1 MRFQDKVIVITGGAG
16 GIGSAIAARAETE
29 GARIAIWDLR
39 PSINEAHFS
48 VACDLRDPFAVKQA
62 FNQTIEQFGKI
73 DILVTSAGI
82 TGRTTPIEGLEPD
95 EWHQIIDIN
104 LTSAFLACKNVV
116 PIMRAQGHGRIVNI
130 ASVAGKEGN
139 PNQVAYSSAKAGVIA
154 LTKSLA
160 KELAETGILV
170 NCVAPAI
177 IETDLIHQMT
187 EEQLQSLLAR
197 IPMKRAGKAAEV
209 AEMVLWLASE
219 QCSFSTGAT
228 FDLSGGRATY

>member
-16 GIGSAIAARAETE
+16 GIGSAVAKRAEAE
-29 GARIAIWDLR
+29 GARVAIWDLR
-39 PSINEAHFS
+39 PSENASCFS
-48 VACDLRDPFAVKQA
+48 AACDLRDPFTVKQA
-62 FNQTIEQFGKI
+62 YNQTIDQFGKV
-73 DILVTSAGI
+73 DILVTCAGI
-82 TGRTTPIEGLEPD
+82 TGRTTPIEGLEPE
-95 EWHQIIDIN
+95 EWHQILDIN
-104 LTSAFLACKNVV
+104 LTSVFLACKYVV
-116 PIMRAQGHGRIVNI
+116 PAMREQGHGRIVNI

-139 PNQVAYSSAKAGVIA
+139 ANQVAYSSAKAGVIA
-154 LTKSLA
+154 LTKALA

-170 NCVAPAI
+170 NCVTPAI

-197 IPMKRAGKAAEV
+197 IPMKRAGKADEV

-228 FDLSGGRATY
+228 FDMSGGRATY